1 MYKLFAQYGGLRNI
15 IEHQCLLTGRGIR
28 MRIEKLNSN
37 KVRVTLTGDDMMGFD
52 INAERLS
59 RNSAELHNF
68 LFKIMDTVHKETGFN
83 LHNGQVVVEAQSMGD
98 GMTILISKINCVSKG
113 VTETV
118 RNGKRIIARV
128 NEKRKGTGTYYFES
142 FDDLCKAVTMINDE
156 VHSTNSLYRME
167 NGYCYLLDFENPY
180 FEEEK
185 NLCEV
190 ISVLREFSSKELA
203 YRNQHIRVREYGE
216 FVAKNEEL
224 ISMAENLRKIN
235 KI

>member
-1 MYKLFAQYGGLRNI
+1 MLA
-15 IEHQCLLTGRGIR
+15 GRGIL

-98 GMTILISKINCVSKG
+98 GMTILISKINSVSKG
-113 VTETV
+113 ITETV
-118 RNGKRIIARV
+118 KNGKRIIARV
-128 NEKRKGTGTYYFES
+128 NEKRKGTGTYYFDDFE
-142 FDDLCKAVTMINDE
+142 DLCKAIIMIKDE
-156 VHSTNSLYRME
+156 AHNLNALYKAE
-167 NGYCYLLDFENPY
+167 NGYFYLLDFENPY
-180 FEEEK
+180 FDEEK

-190 ISVLREFSSKELA
+190 ISVLREFSNRELA
-203 YRNQHIRVREYGE
+203 YRHQHIRVREYGE
-216 FVAKNEEL
+216 VIAKGEAL
-224 ISMAENLRKIN
+224 TSMAENLRKIN